1 MMINSRN
8 IVPISLASRNFSEV
22 AHLAERTGE
31 VFLFKNNRPKF
42 RLVDVEAHPEI
53 EMTDAER
60 YEFVARRLLARH
72 RAAFLELAKAAS
84 ECSQDPP
91 SSRRT
96 ASPSAPRT
104 PISSPPASPSPPAR

>member
-1 MMINSRN
+1 MLIDSAT
-8 IVPISLASRNFSEV
+8 IVPISRASQNFSEV

-60 YEFVARRLLARH
+60 YEVVARRLLARH
-72 RAAFLELAKAAS
+72 RAAFRELAK
-84 ECSQDPP
+84 
-91 SSRRT
+91 
-96 ASPSAPRT
+96 
-104 PISSPPASPSPPAR
+104 

>member
-1 MMINSRN
+1 MLIDSAT
-8 IVPISLASRNFSEV
+8 IVPISRASQNFSEV

-60 YEFVARRLLARH
+60 YEFIARRLLARH
-72 RAAFLELAKAAS
+72 RAAFLELAK
-84 ECSQDPP
+84 
-91 SSRRT
+91 
-96 ASPSAPRT
+96 
-104 PISSPPASPSPPAR
+104 

>member
-53 EMTDAER
+53 EMTDAGRSEIA
-60 YEFVARRLLARH
+60 ARRLFARH
-72 RAAFLELAKAAS
+72 RAAFLELVK
-84 ECSQDPP
+84 
-91 SSRRT
+91 
-96 ASPSAPRT
+96 
-104 PISSPPASPSPPAR
+104 

>member
-1 MMINSRN
+1 MLIDSAT
-8 IVPISLASRNFSEV
+8 IVPISRAGQNFSEV

-60 YEFVARRLLARH
+60 YEFIARRLLARH
-72 RAAFLELAKAAS
+72 RAAFLELAK
-84 ECSQDPP
+84 
-91 SSRRT
+91 
-96 ASPSAPRT
+96 
-104 PISSPPASPSPPAR
+104 

>member
-22 AHLAERTGE
+22 AHLAEKTGE

-42 RLVDVEAHPEI
+42 RLVDIEAHPEL

-72 RAAFLELAKAAS
+72 RAAFPELAK
-84 ECSQDPP
+84 
-91 SSRRT
+91 
-96 ASPSAPRT
+96 
-104 PISSPPASPSPPAR
+104 